1 MKIER
6 LRLPESDLV
15 ELDSYHVD
23 IASQLGDFRAVK
35 ERYIRSDFPAWTIM
49 VSGAEEITPK
59 SRGVFLP
66 ACKGG
71 LHGRLKMFVHYDMQA

>member
-1 MKIER
+1 LTCDAKR

-49 VSGAEEITPK
+49 VAALRK
-59 SRGVFLP
+59 
-66 ACKGG
+66 
-71 LHGRLKMFVHYDMQA
+71 